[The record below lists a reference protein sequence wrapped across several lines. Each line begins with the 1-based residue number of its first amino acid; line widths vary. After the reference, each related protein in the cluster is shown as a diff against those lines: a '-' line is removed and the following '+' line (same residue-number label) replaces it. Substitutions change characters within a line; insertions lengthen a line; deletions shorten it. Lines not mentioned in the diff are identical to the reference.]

1 MDFRYSR
8 TQRSRDI
15 KLYLILWFIQS
26 CIWWCWFLIR
36 SFNGRD
42 FWHSCPQMFRVIKL
56 HLICSFIWCIW
67 CFISWFW
74 FWFTLPGIWLFWF
87 LKRYFINSMDF
98 STQPW
103 LEIKLSLLFWYL
115 LSRRH
120 TCKSKCI
127 LLENSG
133 SWVPFAYIV
142 GYLAKLGK
150 ICKSVVS
157 TESHKLIW
165 GRISSPIQSQICMS
179 FISFGISHNQY
190 RSTANT
196 LSRVRA
202 VLE

>member
-15 KLYLILWFIQS
+15 KLYLILWFIWS
-26 CIWWCWFLIR
+26 CIWWCWFLKR
-36 SFNGRD
+36 SFNCRD
-42 FWHSCPQMFRVIKL
+42 FRHCRPQIFQRYKTWFHFLIYLMFYFMLLVLVFIARYLAI
-56 HLICSFIWCIW
+56 LIPENKSYQQHGFC
-67 CFISWFW
+67 
-74 FWFTLPGIWLFWF
+74 
-87 LKRYFINSMDF
+87 
-98 STQPW
+98 TQSW
-103 LEIKLSLLFWYL
+103 LEIKLSLHFWYL

-120 TCKSKCI
+120 TCKSECI

-179 FISFGISHNQY
+179 FISFGISQK
-190 RSTANT
+190 
-196 LSRVRA
+196 
-202 VLE
+202 